1 MRCSLILPLLLLGCV
16 PQPDPLPVLAGVV
29 TSKEHREEQSWYT
42 SKVTPSVNPMDGS
55 VALTYKTKSHHQSE
69 TWSITISGTREQG
82 STAEEIQIVTTPS
95 DYEKI
100 KIGDWY
106 IIGRGSTSR
115 EIVEEKVQEGTIP
128 RSDLPLTKESVTPEK
143 EQTPP

>member
-1 MRCSLILPLLLLGCV
+1 
-16 PQPDPLPVLAGVV
+16 
-29 TSKEHREEQSWYT
+29 
-42 SKVTPSVNPMDGS
+42 MDGS

-128 RSDLPLTKESVTPEK
+128 RSDPPLTKESVTPEK